1 MLVITLF
8 KGIPGFTVEVYC
20 VIHIINI
27 EALATNG
34 VERIGG
40 YIMG

>member
-8 KGIPGFTVEVYC
+8 KSIHESTFEVYC
-20 VIHIINI
+20 HYFINI

-34 VERIGG
+34 VERLGG